1 MQHVIRET
9 ITLIRIERWLVRD
22 DDADE
27 PAPAL
32 AAEQVVEEIVLS
44 GAEASLV
51 RDIFRRILAEHHGE
65 ASS

>member
-9 ITLIRIERWLVRD
+9 ITLIRIERWLVS
-22 DDADE
+22 DDAAGE

-44 GAEASLV
+44 GVEASLV